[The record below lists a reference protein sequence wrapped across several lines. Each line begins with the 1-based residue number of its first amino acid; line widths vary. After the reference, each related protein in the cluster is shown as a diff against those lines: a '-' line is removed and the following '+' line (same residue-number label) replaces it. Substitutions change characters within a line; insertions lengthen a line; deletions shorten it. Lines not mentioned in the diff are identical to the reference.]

1 MIEEGRWGGET
12 GVGERKRRRER
23 KRGRKERKKEKV
35 DEEGRGEGNEGET
48 ENTKQTGK
56 KRKTATIN
64 GRNTVKMINDSLEI
78 IIINKNRKKRLNEP
92 T

>member
-1 MIEEGRWGGET
+1 MGKREWGKEREEGNG
-12 GVGERKRRRER
+12 K
-23 KRGRKERKKEKV
+23 GRVKKEKV
-35 DEEGRGEGNEGET
+35 DEKGRGEGNEGET
-48 ENTKQTGK
+48 ENTKQTDK
-56 KRKTATIN
+56 RRKTATIN

>member
-1 MIEEGRWGGET
+1 MGKREWGKEREEGNG
-12 GVGERKRRRER
+12 K
-23 KRGRKERKKEKV
+23 GRVKKEKV

-48 ENTKQTGK
+48 ENTKQTDK
-56 KRKTATIN
+56 RRKTATIN

-78 IIINKNRKKRLNEP
+78 IIIINKNRKKRLNEP

>member
-1 MIEEGRWGGET
+1 MGKREWGKEREEGNGKG
-12 GVGERKRRRER
+12 RE
-23 KRGRKERKKEKV
+23 KKEKKEKV

-78 IIINKNRKKRLNEP
+78 IIINKNRKKTAKRTDL